1 MSTPA
6 SGPRRAVYVTG
17 NAGKFEEAQHVVRQL
32 CSPAGKISLERVS
45 VELPELQG
53 SEIEIATAKTR
64 EAERQLMAA
73 SKLGGISYIITD
85 DSGLGLSCLNN
96 FPGVYIKAMLHSIGD
111 VGIGRLV
118 DRYTD
123 KAATA
128 TCTLGV
134 LVIGRENRVE
144 TFAGELKGSIIPQPR
159 GNVKHGSLS
168 WNTVFVPAGETR
180 TFGEI
185 PMEQHAT
192 MSHRRHAFAS
202 FLASVGC
209 LRPELAVA
217 QQPNLGGATA
227 NPALPRAPSSP
238 SSSLAAPVPVEGQ
251 RVLLVSSS
259 SSSGGGGGVSGV
271 SSSGTCS
278 SSSSSSSSSGGAS
291 SMTLKQKREA
301 LDAKEF
307 CAAWQ
312 SNAQVADWNTRW
324 FPAARAAGAGAKTGA
339 DAGSSSR

>member
-6 SGPRRAVYVTG
+6 SKPRRAVYVTG

-32 CSPAGKISLERVS
+32 CSPGKLSLERVS

-53 SEIEIATAKTR
+53 SAIEIATAKTR

-73 SKLGGISYIITD
+73 NKLGGISYIITD

-238 SSSLAAPVPVEGQ
+238 SSSLAAPVPVEGKG
-251 RVLLVSSS
+251 VLLVSSS
-259 SSSGGGGGVSGV
+259 SSGGGGSGA
-271 SSSGTCS
+271 SSS
-278 SSSSSSSSSGGAS
+278 GAS

-324 FPAARAAGAGAKTGA
+324 FSAARAAGADAKTGA